1 MKEIGTVD
9 VVISICCR
17 NWDTERV
24 LEELGYENQ
33 CLNSGAGAP

>member
-9 VVISICCR
+9 VVISIAVKLGYR
-17 NWDTERV
+17 RV